1 MQGGSRTFT
10 TLALAAS
17 PVVGARDDY
26 LASFRTPESAEFARK
41 YGIKVNTDA
50 PEVSGQDWYFR
61 NVVED
66 VGQGATE
73 YWAPDPAQTGT
84 AGRIAGG
91 LAQIAVP
98 WQ

>member
-73 YWAPDPAQTGT
+73 YWA
-84 AGRIAGG
+84 
-91 LAQIAVP
+91 
-98 WQ
+98 

>member
-1 MQGGSRTFT
+1 MTILPS
-10 TLALAAS
+10 
-17 PVVGARDDY
+17 
-26 LASFRTPESAEFARK
+26 RTPESAEFARK

-73 YWAPDPAQTGT
+73 YWARPGADRNGWTNRGWASLRSRSPGSDGRQSCTTGRQR
-84 AGRIAGG
+84 GN
-91 LAQIAVP
+91 
-98 WQ
+98 